1 MLLLAAIFKT
11 FFATFGV
18 MDPVGNVPTFLSLTE
33 KLDERARR
41 ALGGKAVLCAGGIL
55 LVFTF
60 LGSAILDA
68 FHISIESF
76 RIAGGLVLM
85 LLGFEILFGFN
96 LRASKDEGRDA
107 HDDISVVPL
116 ATPLIAGPGMVTT
129 AVILAKEYGY
139 AATLVG
145 IAANLAL
152 MWLLFRHA
160 GAIRRLLGAKG
171 ATVVAK
177 MMGLILIAMGVEF
190 VRIGMGAA

>member
-1 MLLLAAIFKT
+1 MFPVDAIFKT
-11 FFATFGV
+11 VFATFGV

-68 FHISIESF
+68 FHVSLESF

-85 LLGFEILFGFN
+85 LLGLEILFGFS
-96 LRASKDEGRDA
+96 LRSSKDEA
-107 HDDISVVPL
+107 HEDISVVPL

-139 AATLVG
+139 LATLIG

-152 MWLLFRHA
+152 SWLLFRHA

-171 ATVVAK
+171 ATVFAK

>member
-1 MLLLAAIFKT
+1 MAFLPALLKT

-41 ALGGKAVLCAGGIL
+41 VLGTKAVLCAGGIL

-60 LGSAILDA
+60 LGNAILDA
-68 FHISIESF
+68 FHVSIESF
-76 RIAGGLVLM
+76 RIAGGLVLI
-85 LLGFEILFGFN
+85 LLGLEILFGFS
-96 LRASKDEGRDA
+96 LRSSKEEA
-107 HDDISVVPL
+107 TADISVVPL

-129 AVILAKEYGY
+129 AVILTKEYGY
-139 AATLVG
+139 LATLLG

-152 MWLLFRHA
+152 SWLLFRHA
-160 GAIRRLLGAKG
+160 GAIRRVLGAQG
-171 ATVVAK
+171 ATVFAK

-190 VRIGMGAA
+190 VRIGLGAT

>member
-1 MLLLAAIFKT
+1 MPLLSAALIKT
-11 FFATFGV
+11 CFATFGV

-41 ALGGKAVLCAGGIL
+41 ALGGKAVLFAGGIL

-68 FHISIESF
+68 FHVSIESF

-85 LLGFEILFGFN
+85 LLGLEILFGFS
-96 LRASKDEGRDA
+96 LRSSKEEA
-107 HDDISVVPL
+107 HEDISVVPL

-129 AVILAKEYGY
+129 AVILTKEYGY

-152 MWLLFRHA
+152 SWLLFRHA
-160 GAIRRLLGAKG
+160 GTIRRLIGANG
-171 ATVVAK
+171 ATVFAK

-190 VRIGMGAA
+190 IRIGMGAAS

>member
-1 MLLLAAIFKT
+1 MFPVDTILKSV
-11 FFATFGV
+11 FATFGV

-41 ALGGKAVLCAGGIL
+41 ALGGKAVLFAGGIL

-68 FHISIESF
+68 FHVSLESF

-85 LLGFEILFGFN
+85 LLGLEILFGFS
-96 LRASKDEGRDA
+96 LRSSKDEA
-107 HDDISVVPL
+107 HEDISVVPL
-116 ATPLIAGPGMVTT
+116 ATPLIAGPGMITT
-129 AVILAKEYGY
+129 AVILVKEYGY

-152 MWLLFRHA
+152 SWLLFRHA
-160 GAIRRLLGAKG
+160 GGIRRLLGAKG
-171 ATVVAK
+171 ATVFAK
-177 MMGLILIAMGVEF
+177 MMGLILVAMGVEF
-190 VRIGMGAA
+190 IRIGMGAA

>member
-1 MLLLAAIFKT
+1 MLLPAVLIKT

-33 KLDERARR
+33 KLDEPARR
-41 ALGGKAVLCAGGIL
+41 ALSAKAVCFAGGIL
-55 LVFTF
+55 LAFTV
-60 LGSAILDA
+60 LGNAILDA
-68 FHISIESF
+68 FHVSLESF

-85 LLGFEILFGFN
+85 LLGLEILFGFS
-96 LRASKDEGRDA
+96 LRSSKDEA
-107 HDDISVVPL
+107 HADISVVPL

-139 AATLVG
+139 AATLAG

-152 MWLLFRHA
+152 SWLLFRHA
-160 GAIRRLLGAKG
+160 GAIRRLLGVQG
-171 ATVVAK
+171 TMVFAK

-190 VRIGMGAA
+190 IRVGMGAA

>member
-1 MLLLAAIFKT
+1 MPLFAALFKT

-33 KLDERARR
+33 KLDPKARN
-41 ALGGKAVLCAGGIL
+41 ALAAKAVLCAGGIL

-60 LGSAILDA
+60 LGNAILDA
-68 FHISIESF
+68 FHVSIESF
-76 RIAGGLVLM
+76 RIAGGLVLI
-85 LLGFEILFGFN
+85 LLGLEILFGFS
-96 LRASKDEGRDA
+96 LRPKEEVQE
-107 HDDISVVPL
+107 DISVVPL

-139 AATLVG
+139 LATLLG
-145 IAANLAL
+145 IAANLL
-152 MWLLFRHA
+152 LSWLLFRHA
-160 GAIRRLLGAKG
+160 GLVRRVLGARG
-171 ATVVAK
+171 TAVFAK

>member
-1 MLLLAAIFKT
+1 MLPLAALIKT
-11 FFATFGV
+11 TFATFGV

-33 KLDERARR
+33 KLDERSRR
-41 ALGGKAVLCAGGIL
+41 ALGSKAVLFAGGIL

-60 LGSAILDA
+60 LGSVILDA

-85 LLGFEILFGFN
+85 LLGLEILFGFS
-96 LRASKDEGRDA
+96 LRTSKEEA
-107 HDDISVVPL
+107 HEDISVVPL

-139 AATLVG
+139 LATLIG

-160 GAIRRLLGAKG
+160 GAVRRLLGAKG
-171 ATVVAK
+171 ATVFAK

>member
-1 MLLLAAIFKT
+1 MLPIAALIKT
-11 FFATFGV
+11 TFATFGV

-33 KLDERARR
+33 KLDERSRR
-41 ALGGKAVLCAGGIL
+41 ALGSKAVLFAGGIL

-76 RIAGGLVLM
+76 RIAGGLVLV
-85 LLGFEILFGFN
+85 LLGLEILFGFS
-96 LRASKDEGRDA
+96 LRSTKEEA
-107 HDDISVVPL
+107 HEDISVVPL

-139 AATLVG
+139 LATLIG

-160 GAIRRLLGAKG
+160 GAVRRLLGAKG
-171 ATVVAK
+171 ATVFAK

-190 VRIGMGAA
+190 VRNGFGVA

>member
-1 MLLLAAIFKT
+1 MLLPAAIFKT

-33 KLDERARR
+33 KLEPKARH
-41 ALGGKAVLCAGGIL
+41 ALAAKAVLCAGGIL

-60 LGSAILDA
+60 LGNAILDA
-68 FHISIESF
+68 FHVSIESF
-76 RIAGGLVLM
+76 RIAGGLVLI
-85 LLGFEILFGFN
+85 LLGLEILFGFS
-96 LRASKDEGRDA
+96 LRSSKDDA
-107 HDDISVVPL
+107 QETDISVVPL

-139 AATLVG
+139 AATLAG
-145 IAANLAL
+145 IAVNLVL
-152 MWLLFRHA
+152 SWLLFRYA
-160 GAIRRLLGAKG
+160 GLVRRLLGTRGTA
-171 ATVVAK
+171 VFAK